1 MSDYGIR
8 SGWYKYK
15 NKDNNHGQL
24 INVYKT
30 TKKFVA
36 VKVWDYNDNRYDLN
50 NMDKR
55 DRWIHVFLTKVKV
68 DQSKTISAPVYP
80 YEIKWL
86 RSWTLDDDHF
96 LL

>member
-15 NKDNNHGQL
+15 NKDNNNGEL
-24 INVYKT
+24 IHVHKT

-36 VKVWDYNDNRYDLN
+36 VKVWSYYDNRYDLN
-50 NMDKR
+50 NMDER
-55 DRWIHVFLTKVKV
+55 DRWTQVFFKKVKV
-68 DQSKTISAPVYP
+68 DESKTIYP
-80 YEIKWL
+80 YETKWL
-86 RSWTLDDDHF
+86 RSWVLDDDHF

>member
-15 NKDNNHGQL
+15 NEDNDNGEL
-24 INVYKT
+24 IHVHKT

-36 VKVWDYNDNRYDLN
+36 VKVWSYYDNRYDLN
-50 NMDKR
+50 NMDER
-55 DRWIHVFLTKVKV
+55 DRWTQVFFTKVKV
-68 DQSKTISAPVYP
+68 DDSKTIYP
-80 YEIKWL
+80 YETKWL

-96 LL
+96 LS